1 MGKQLIIVE
10 KVGHVGSVWPGWAL
24 IPSDFHFCDPRQVTQ
39 SLCASFTSCCP
50 VSQSVVSDSL

>member
-10 KVGHVGSVWPGWAL
+10 KVGRVGSVWPGWAL

-39 SLCASFTSCCP
+39 SLCASFSSC
-50 VSQSVVSDSL
+50 VK